1 VDDARLIP
9 LSALQHY
16 AYCPRQC
23 ALIHLEQAWA
33 ENLWTAQGRLLH
45 QRVDGQQAET
55 RAGVRT
61 ERGVSVVSDRLGLSG
76 KLDALEIDMASGA
89 LTPVEFKRG
98 KPKPQPW
105 DHIQL
110 CAQAL
115 CLEDMLGCRIERG
128 AIWYWQVRR
137 REWVALDPALRT
149 MTEQV
154 IREVR
159 EMLEMGDTPAPEPGP
174 KCRACSLKELCQ
186 PDLNARDRSS
196 RYVQGLYRP

>member
-1 VDDARLIP
+1 MGDTRLIP

-33 ENLWTAQGRLLH
+33 ENLWTAQGQLLH
-45 QRVDGQQAET
+45 QRVDSQQVET
-55 RAGVRT
+55 RAGIRT
-61 ERGVSVVSDRLGLSG
+61 ERGVSVVSERLGLSG

-115 CLEDMLGCRIERG
+115 CLEDMLGCHIERG
-128 AIWYWQVRR
+128 AMWYWQNRR
-137 REWVALDPALRT
+137 REWVSLDIELRAETERTIAAVRALFDSG
-149 MTEQV
+149 E
-154 IREVR
+154 
-159 EMLEMGDTPAPEPGP
+159 TPPPELGS
-174 KCRACSLKELCQ
+174 KCRACSLRELCQ
-186 PDLNARDRSS
+186 PDVNASDRSR
-196 RYVQGLYRP
+196 RYVEGLYRL